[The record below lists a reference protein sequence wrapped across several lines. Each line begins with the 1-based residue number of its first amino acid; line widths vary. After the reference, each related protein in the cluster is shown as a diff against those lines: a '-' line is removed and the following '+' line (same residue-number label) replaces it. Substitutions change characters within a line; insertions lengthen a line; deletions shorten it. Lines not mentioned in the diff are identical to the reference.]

1 VLSAT
6 IARKFPYDASPLIHY
21 SPTEGQPMSE
31 EPDGDFI
38 EDSLAL
44 APEPYKSI
52 IRKRLEDGVFGA
64 LLEEMRSRY
73 SLTEDQI
80 DTITL
85 ITFRAACDPDVVDSL
100 KDGLIAEADVS
111 YETAVKLK
119 RDIVRDVI
127 LPIKTEGDA
136 VGTGQGR
143 AAVAGDSRT
152 LSDKDGTDIL
162 EFPELYK
169 KFLEIYW
176 DGDINN
182 ARELD
187 DDARDAH
194 QSAVDSDIDRLEDIY
209 SFATTRS
216 MKLFGRM
223 DHVYDHEDGRTVY
236 LEKVFIV
243 DEGTN
248 VLRFEFEGRISYP
261 LGATLPCEPGGT
273 YLFSG
278 RIGYAEYYWSY
289 MNPRHMYSD
298 FGFRNDVTF
307 LCLEISLKEATC
319 VSAGEIV
326 YTGRSF
332 GLPSGERFRQ
342 HRPSASKKDEI
353 ESTPKGG
360 CFIATAAYGSS
371 LASEVVL
378 LSRFRD
384 DVLLRSKLGALFV
397 TFYYQV
403 SPPLASFIAQ
413 VEFLRAA
420 TRRLFLSP
428 LLKLLKRS

>member
-1 VLSAT
+1 
-6 IARKFPYDASPLIHY
+6 
-21 SPTEGQPMSE
+21 MSE
-31 EPDGDFI
+31 EPDRDFI

-44 APEPYKSI
+44 APEPYKTI
-52 IRKRLEDGVFGA
+52 IRKRLEDGIFGA
-64 LLEEMRSRY
+64 LLEEMRARY

-80 DTITL
+80 DAITL
-85 ITFRAACDPDVVDSL
+85 ITFRAACDPDIVDSL
-100 KDGLIAEADVS
+100 KDGLIAGADVS

-136 VGTGQGR
+136 AGTGQER
-143 AAVAGDSRT
+143 AAVAGNSRT

-162 EFPELYK
+162 EFPELYE
-169 KFLEIYW
+169 KFLKIYW
-176 DGDINN
+176 GGDINN
-182 ARELD
+182 TLMLD
-187 DDARDAH
+187 DDERNAH
-194 QSAVDSDIDRLEDIY
+194 QSAVDSDIDTPEDIY
-209 SFATTRS
+209 SFAKTRW

-223 DHVYDHEDGRTVY
+223 RDIYEHEDGRTVY

-248 VLRFEFEGRISYP
+248 VLRFEFGGRISYP

-278 RIGYAEYYWSY
+278 RIDYAEYSWSY
-289 MNPRHMYSD
+289 MNPRHIYAE
-298 FGFRNDVTF
+298 FGLKNDVTF
-307 LCLEISLKEATC
+307 LCLDISLKEATC
-319 VSAGEIV
+319 VSVEEIV

-332 GLPSGERFRQ
+332 GLPSGERFR
-342 HRPSASKKDEI
+342 HRRPSVSKIGNSASASIKDENL
-353 ESTPKGG
+353 SSSKGG

-371 LASEVVL
+371 LANEVVL

-397 TFYYQV
+397 AFYYKV
-403 SPPLASFIAQ
+403 SPPLASLIARG
-413 VEFLRAA
+413 ELLRAA
-420 TRRLFLSP
+420 TRRLFLAP

>member
-1 VLSAT
+1 
-6 IARKFPYDASPLIHY
+6 
-21 SPTEGQPMSE
+21 
-31 EPDGDFI
+31 
-38 EDSLAL
+38 
-44 APEPYKSI
+44 
-52 IRKRLEDGVFGA
+52 
-64 LLEEMRSRY
+64 MRARY

-85 ITFRAACDPDVVDSL
+85 ITFRAACDPDLVDSL

-111 YETAVKLK
+111 YEIAVKLK
-119 RDIVRDVI
+119 RDIIRDVI

-136 VGTGQGR
+136 AGTGR
-143 AAVAGDSRT
+143 PNAAGDGDART
-152 LSDKDGTDIL
+152 LSGTDGTDI

-169 KFLEIYW
+169 KFLDIYW

-182 ARELD
+182 ARKLD
-187 DDARDAH
+187 DDEREAH
-194 QSAVDSDIDRLEDIY
+194 QSAVDSDIDKPEDIY

-248 VLRFEFEGRISYP
+248 VLRFEFGGRISYP

-278 RIGYAEYYWSY
+278 RIDYAEYSWSH
-289 MNPRHMYSD
+289 MNPRHIYAD
-298 FGFRNDVTF
+298 FGFKNYVTF
-307 LCLEISLKEATC
+307 LCLDISLAEATC

-332 GLPSGERFRQ
+332 GLPSGERFRH
-342 HRPSASKKDEI
+342 HRPSVSKIGSSASIKDEI
-353 ESTPKGG
+353 LSRPKGA

-371 LASEVVL
+371 LASEVIL

-384 DVLLRSKLGALFV
+384 DVLLRSSLGALFV

-403 SPPLASFIAQ
+403 SPPLASLIARS
-413 VEFLRAA
+413 EFLRAA
-420 TRRLFLSP
+420 TRRFFLAP